1 MDSWFNTPERIA
13 ALEAAAKS
21 WVGTPF
27 VANSRIKGPRGG
39 VSCQMLAEQ
48 LYLESGLAIP
58 FTAPSAPMRWSETHR
73 DSLIERFLN
82 SQTQLFQSLEV
93 PNPQSPI
100 SNPQSPIAPG
110 DIVGF
115 KIGGCVHHLGTALER
130 GRFIHAMRGI
140 GTQIYNL
147 NDPTYEKRISKIW
160 RPFP

>member
-1 MDSWFNTPERIA
+1 MQTWFNTPERIA

-27 VANSRIKGPRGG
+27 VANSRVKGPRGG

-48 LYLESGLAIP
+48 LCIESGLTVP
-58 FTAPSAPMRWSETHR
+58 LAPAAPMRWSETHR
-73 DSLIERFLN
+73 DSLIEQFLDE
-82 SQTQLFQSLEV
+82 QTNIFQSLSTDSC
-93 PNPQSPI
+93 PLTS
-100 SNPQSPIAPG
+100 IAPG

-115 KIGGCVHHLGTALER
+115 RIGGCCHHMGVALER

-147 NDPTYEKRISKIW
+147 NDPTYGKRISKIW
-160 RPFP
+160 RAHP

>member
-1 MDSWFNTPERIA
+1 MQTWFNSPERIA

-48 LYLESGLAIP
+48 LYIESGLVITFA
-58 FTAPSAPMRWSETHR
+58 APSAPMRWSETHR
-73 DSLIERFLN
+73 DSIIEQFLDE
-82 SQTQLFQSLEV
+82 QHDIFQSL
-93 PNPQSPI
+93 SPDSCPLI
-100 SNPQSPIAPG
+100 PG

-115 KIGGCVHHLGTALER
+115 KIGGCIHHMGVALER

-147 NDPTYEKRISKIW
+147 NDPTYAKRISRIW
-160 RPFP
+160 RAQP